1 MRRTGIELSSS
12 RCIVVDAS
20 ASSRSPKHG
29 ERTLV
34 RVRNFASFGQAAS
47 AQALTAELK
56 LLLEAKAFP
65 RRAWVTLWDIRSTHQ
80 YTLLAASRRK
90 EIDAVARKR
99 GTSVLGVDARGLSV
113 GVAEGAE
120 LPAQHRIE
128 LSFFAA
134 ASEDIQNQLRPI
146 QDAGFIV
153 DGVAAPCGALWA
165 QARLRRSAVPGDVHA
180 YVALGVARSAL
191 VIVANGYLL
200 YAREL
205 DWGYAEAFA
214 ASPTPRSRDEIATR
228 LGGELRRSFL
238 YVKQYWE
245 EDVSQVLLC
254 GEMPGIR
261 SLTAPLIERLNIEV
275 ETLDS
280 LDGIDTAH
288 LPEPADQFIEKVASM
303 RLATAVAA
311 EPPPVNLLP
320 VEVTATQVSR
330 TLRLIFALGSAA
342 AVAFGAFLHQVPA
355 TRTHAIELE
364 VAAIERQR
372 AAIQPRVRAVELAR
386 ARSGLESAQQAALE
400 AFETQGPRMAQILQ
414 AISEPT
420 APDQAQRS
428 VHVAADGSQWRV
440 SVHVVSPAGVRTT
453 TEYSVPR

>member
-1 MRRTGIELSSS
+1 
-12 RCIVVDAS
+12 VVDAN

-34 RVRNFASFGQAAS
+34 RVRNFASFVRAAS
-47 AQALTAELK
+47 PQALTAELK
-56 LLLEAKAFP
+56 LLLDAKAFP
-65 RRAWVTLWDIRSTHQ
+65 RRAWVTLWDIRSTHR
-80 YTLLAASRRK
+80 YTLLGANRRK
-90 EIDAVARKR
+90 DIDAVARKH
-99 GTSVLGVDARGLSV
+99 GTSVLGLDGRGLSV
-113 GVAEGAE
+113 GVAQGAE
-120 LPAQHRIE
+120 LPAQHKIE

-153 DGVAAPCGALWA
+153 DGVATPCGALWA
-165 QARLRRSAVPGDVHA
+165 QARLRRSAVPGDVHT
-180 YVALGVARSAL
+180 YVSLGVARSAL
-191 VIVANGYLL
+191 VIVANGFLL

-205 DWGYAEAFA
+205 DWGYAEPLVG
-214 ASPTPRSRDEIATR
+214 SSTPRSRDELAAR

-238 YVKQYWE
+238 YVKQYCE

-261 SLTAPLIERLNIEV
+261 SLVAPLIERLNIEV

-288 LPEPADQFIEKVASM
+288 LPEPASQFVEEVASM
-303 RLATAVAA
+303 RLAMAVAA

-320 VEVTATQVSR
+320 VEETVTQVNR
-330 TLRLIFALGSAA
+330 AGQLIFALGSAA

-355 TRTHAIELE
+355 THTHAIELQ
-364 VAAIERQR
+364 VAATERQL

-386 ARSGLESAQQAALE
+386 AHSGLESAQQAALE
-400 AFETQGPRMAQILQ
+400 ASDTQGPRMAQILE
-414 AISEPT
+414 ALSERT
-420 APDQAQRS
+420 ARDHAQRS

-440 SVHVVSPAGVRTT
+440 SVRAVSPDGVRTT

>member
-1 MRRTGIELSSS
+1 M
-12 RCIVVDAS
+12 VVDAN
-20 ASSRSPKHG
+20 ASSRSPKQG

-34 RVRNFASFGQAAS
+34 RVHNFASFGRAAS

-56 LLLEAKAFP
+56 PLIEARAFP
-65 RRAWVTLWDIRSTHQ
+65 RRAWVTLWDIRSTHR
-80 YTLLAASRRK
+80 YTRLAANRR
-90 EIDAVARKR
+90 EDIAAVARKH
-99 GTSVLGVDARGLSV
+99 GALLLGLDAPGLSV
-113 GVAEGAE
+113 GVAQGAE
-120 LPAQHRIE
+120 LPAQHKIE

-153 DGVAAPCGALWA
+153 EGIATPCGALWA
-165 QARLRRSAVPGDVHA
+165 QARLRRSAVPGDVHT
-180 YVALGVARSAL
+180 YVSLGVARSAL

-205 DWGYAEAFA
+205 DWGYAGPLAG
-214 ASPTPRSRDEIATR
+214 SPAPRSRDEIAAR

-280 LDGIDTAH
+280 LDGIDTSH
-288 LPEPADQFIEKVASM
+288 LPEPADQFVEQVASM

-320 VEVTATQVSR
+320 LDVNATRVNRAGQ
-330 TLRLIFALGSAA
+330 LIFALVSAA
-342 AVAFGAFLHQVPA
+342 AVAFGAGG
-355 TRTHAIELE
+355 RSN
-364 VAAIERQR
+364 R
-372 AAIQPRVRAVELAR
+372 AA
-386 ARSGLESAQQAALE
+386 G
-400 AFETQGPRMAQILQ
+400 
-414 AISEPT
+414 
-420 APDQAQRS
+420 
-428 VHVAADGSQWRV
+428 
-440 SVHVVSPAGVRTT
+440 
-453 TEYSVPR
+453 